1 MSRSDAKRGSW
12 VRLGGQIAAGK
23 NKLIQIKSLAFA
35 CFYFTAS
42 GLFNDLRRIQIK
54 KSNCQAGV
62 SPKCQI
68 WRLIDFGVVIFRD
81 KEVGF

>member
-1 MSRSDAKRGSW
+1 
-12 VRLGGQIAAGK
+12 
-23 NKLIQIKSLAFA
+23 
-35 CFYFTAS
+35 
-42 GLFNDLRRIQIK
+42 
-54 KSNCQAGV
+54 V